1 MWFYWILVLGLAL
14 VFAGG
19 IFFGGIYTLILVPF
33 AVLAAIVAV
42 IYSVLAGGA
51 KRQAGGETDPSR
63 SARGPATRTSQ
74 TGAPSAPSSP
84 GQLADARR
92 GRQ

>member
-1 MWFYWILVLGLAL
+1 MWFYWVLAFGLAL

-42 IYSVLAGGA
+42 LYSVMAGAA
-51 KRQAGGETDPSR
+51 KRQAGGETDPSGT
-63 SARGPATRTSQ
+63 ARYPATRTSQ
-74 TGAPSAPSSP
+74 TGAPRAPAQP

>member
-1 MWFYWILVLGLAL
+1 MFLYWVLALGLAL
-14 VFAGG
+14 IFAGG

-42 IYSVLAGGA
+42 LYSVAAGAA
-51 KRQAGGETDPSR
+51 KRQAGGETDPNR
-63 SARGPATRTSQ
+63 DERGPATRTSQ
-74 TGAPSAPSSP
+74 TGSPRAPARP

>member
-1 MWFYWILVLGLAL
+1 MWFYWVFALGLAL
-14 VFAGG
+14 VFVGG

-42 IYSVLAGGA
+42 VYSVVAGAA
-51 KRQAGGETDPSR
+51 KRSSGGETDPSQ
-63 SARGPATRTSQ
+63 SARGPATTASQ
-74 TGAPSAPSSP
+74 TSAPRAPARP

-92 GRQ
+92 ARQ

>member
-1 MWFYWILVLGLAL
+1 MWFYWIFALGLAL
-14 VFAGG
+14 VFVGG

-42 IYSVLAGGA
+42 VYSVAAGAA
-51 KRQAGGETDPSR
+51 KRSAGGETDPTGT
-63 SARGPATRTSQ
+63 AREPATRTSQ
-74 TGAPSAPSSP
+74 TRAPQAPARP

-92 GRQ
+92 ARQ

>member
-1 MWFYWILVLGLAL
+1 MWFYWVLMLGLAL

-19 IFFGGIYTLILVPF
+19 IVFGGIYTLILVPF
-33 AVLAAIVAV
+33 AVLAAIVGI
-42 IYSVLAGGA
+42 IYSVMAGGA
-51 KRQAGGETDPSR
+51 KRQAGGETDPTGT
-63 SARGPATRTSQ
+63 ARDPATHTSQ
-74 TGAPSAPSSP
+74 TGTPRAPATP

>member
-1 MWFYWILVLGLAL
+1 MWFYWILALGFAL

-33 AVLAAIVAV
+33 AVLAAIVGV
-42 IYSVLAGGA
+42 LYSVLAGGA
-51 KRQAGGETDPSR
+51 KQRQGGETDPSR
-63 SARGPATRTSQ
+63 TSRGPATRTSQ
-74 TGAPSAPSSP
+74 TSAPSAPARP

>member
-1 MWFYWILVLGLAL
+1 MWFYWVLALGLAL
-14 VFAGG
+14 IFAGG
-19 IFFGGIYTLILVPF
+19 IVFGGIYTLILVPF
-33 AVLAAIVAV
+33 AVLAAIVGV

-51 KRQAGGETDPSR
+51 KRQAGGETDPSG

-74 TGAPSAPSSP
+74 TGTPSAPARP

-92 GRQ
+92 SRQ

>member
-1 MWFYWILVLGLAL
+1 VWFYWLLAVVLVL

-33 AVLAAIVAV
+33 AVLAATTAV
-42 IYSVLAGGA
+42 LYTVMAGAA
-51 KRQAGGETDPSR
+51 KRRSGGETDPSR
-63 SARGPATRTSQ
+63 TARGSATRTSQ
-74 TGAPSAPSSP
+74 TGSPRPPSRP
-84 GQLADARR
+84 GELADARR

>member
-1 MWFYWILVLGLAL
+1 MWFFWVLALGLAL

-33 AVLAAIVAV
+33 AVLAAIVGV
-42 IYSVLAGGA
+42 VYTVLAGGA
-51 KRQAGGETDPSR
+51 KRQAGETDPR
-63 SARGPATRTSQ
+63 STTSEPATRTSQ
-74 TGAPSAPSSP
+74 TSTPRAPATP

>member
-1 MWFYWILVLGLAL
+1 MFFYWILAFGLAL
-14 VFAGG
+14 IFAGG

-33 AVLAAIVAV
+33 AVLAGIVAV

-51 KRQAGGETDPSR
+51 KRQAGGETDP
-63 SARGPATRTSQ
+63 AGAKRGPATRTAQ
-74 TGAPSAPSSP
+74 TSAPRAPSRP

>member
-1 MWFYWILVLGLAL
+1 MWFYWVLALGLAL

-33 AVLAAIVAV
+33 AVLAAIIAV
-42 IYSVLAGGA
+42 IYSVVAGSA
-51 KRQAGGETDPSR
+51 KQRAGGETDPDR

-74 TGAPSAPSSP
+74 TGTPRAPATP

>member
-1 MWFYWILVLGLAL
+1 MFFYWVLLLGLAL

-33 AVLAAIVAV
+33 AVLAAIVAIV
-42 IYSVLAGGA
+42 YSMFAGGA
-51 KRQAGGETDPSR
+51 KRQAQAETDPTGT
-63 SARGPATRTSQ
+63 ARDPATNASQ
-74 TGAPSAPSSP
+74 TSAPRAPARP

>member
-1 MWFYWILVLGLAL
+1 MWFYWVLALGLAL

-19 IFFGGIYTLILVPF
+19 IFFGGIYTLILVPI

-42 IYSVLAGGA
+42 LYSVLAGGA
-51 KRQAGGETDPSR
+51 KRQAGGETNPNR
-63 SARGPATRTSQ
+63 SARGPATSASQ
-74 TGAPSAPSSP
+74 TSAPRAPARP
-84 GQLADARR
+84 GELADARR

>member
-1 MWFYWILVLGLAL
+1 MWFYWILAFGLAL

-33 AVLAAIVAV
+33 AVLAAIIAV
-42 IYSVLAGGA
+42 IYGVLAGGA
-51 KRQAGGETDPSR
+51 RRQAGGETDPAHGGGGS
-63 SARGPATRTSQ
+63 ATRTAQ
-74 TGAPSAPSSP
+74 TGAPRAPARP

>member
-1 MWFYWILVLGLAL
+1 MWFYWVLLLGLAL
-14 VFAGG
+14 IFAGG

-33 AVLAAIVAV
+33 AVLAGIIAV

-51 KRQAGGETDPSR
+51 KRQAGAETDPTGT
-63 SARGPATRTSQ
+63 ARDPATSASQ
-74 TGAPSAPSSP
+74 TSPPRAPARP

>member
-1 MWFYWILVLGLAL
+1 MWFYWILALGLAL

-19 IFFGGIYTLILVPF
+19 IVFGGIYTLILVPF
-33 AVLAAIVAV
+33 AVLAAVVGI
-42 IYSVLAGGA
+42 IYTVFAGGA
-51 KRQAGGETDPSR
+51 RQREGAQTDP
-63 SARGPATRTSQ
+63 AADTRGQATRTSQ
-74 TGAPSAPSSP
+74 TGSPTAPATP

>member
-1 MWFYWILVLGLAL
+1 MFFYWVLAFGLAL
-14 VFAGG
+14 LFAGG

-42 IYSVLAGGA
+42 VYSVMAGAA
-51 KRQAGGETDPSR
+51 KRQAGETDPNS
-63 SARGPATRTSQ
+63 SGPGPATRTSQ
-74 TGAPSAPSSP
+74 TGTPRAPARP

-92 GRQ
+92 ARQ